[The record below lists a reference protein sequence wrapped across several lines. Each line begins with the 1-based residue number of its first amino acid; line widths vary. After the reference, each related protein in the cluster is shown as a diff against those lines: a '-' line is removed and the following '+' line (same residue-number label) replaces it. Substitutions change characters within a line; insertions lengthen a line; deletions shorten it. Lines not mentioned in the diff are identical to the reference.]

1 MSIPSIAEVVSGT
14 PYAGYLYSYP
24 HKTAYRPLSPEISL
38 RELWA
43 GEDKSSLFLYFH
55 VPFCEMRCGF
65 CNLFTAA
72 RPREEVVAAFLT
84 QLAVQA
90 RVVSEA
96 IGGLE
101 AAQFSRFAIGGGT
114 PTYLSAAELSALFE
128 VAASSFGVSP
138 SRIPTSVETSPETAT
153 RDRLRVLAAHGVSRI
168 SIGVQS
174 FVESEVSSV
183 SRPQETAR
191 VHAALDAIR
200 SEKFAALNIDLIYGL
215 PEQTEATLEVSLRA
229 ALAYRPEELYL
240 YPLYVR
246 PLTGLGRRGRSWDD
260 QRIAHYR
267 FARELLA
274 SEGYT
279 PVSMR
284 MFRSAAAMETPAPS
298 YRCQTDGMI
307 GLGPGARSYARGLH
321 YSNEY
326 AVSARGVKAIIA
338 DWNSRPAERFA
349 LADYGI
355 TLDLAEQKRRY
366 TILSLLA
373 EGLDV
378 VAYRALFGSEV
389 FADIPELAVLESN
402 GLASAS
408 SSLLRLTDAGR
419 ERSDAIGPY
428 LCSPRVRERMA
439 EYQLT

>member
-1 MSIPSIAEVVSGT
+1 MNVEAIVSGT

-24 HKTAYRPLSPEISL
+24 HKTAYRPLSTAIAL

-43 GEDKSSLFLYFH
+43 GEDQRALFLYFH

-72 RPREEVVAAFLT
+72 RPREDVVSAFLA

-96 IGGLE
+96 LPS
-101 AAQFSRFAIGGGT
+101 AKFSRFAIGGGT
-114 PTYLSAAELSALFE
+114 PTYLSAAELDALFAL
-128 VAASSFGVSP
+128 AAERFGVQP
-138 SRIPTSVETSPETAT
+138 AKIPTSVETSPETAT

-174 FVESEVSSV
+174 FVESEVASI
-183 SRPQETAR
+183 SRPQENAR

-200 SEKFAALNIDLIYGL
+200 SERFATLNIDLMYGL
-215 PEQTEATLEVSLRA
+215 PEQTEATLERSLRA

-260 QRIAHYR
+260 QRLAHYR
-267 FARELLA
+267 FARAFLA
-274 SEGYT
+274 AEGYS

-284 MFRSAAAMETPAPS
+284 MFRSGPASEGPDYS
-298 YRCQTDGMI
+298 CQTDGMI

-338 DWNSRPAERFA
+338 EWNARAPESFA
-349 LADYGI
+349 VADYGI
-355 TLDLAEQKRRY
+355 ALDLAEQKRRY
-366 TILSLLA
+366 LILSLLA
-373 EGLDV
+373 EGLNAED
-378 VAYRALFGSEV
+378 YTSRFGSDAALEH
-389 FADIPELAVLESN
+389 PELEALSTA
-402 GLASAS
+402 GLVRASGGAWT
-408 SSLLRLTDAGR
+408 LTDAGR

-428 LCSPRVRERMA
+428 LCSPAVRARMA